1 MEVIPYVQVVV
12 ALVPDRVSDAAWDVD
27 NVSWPQGLLLATHLE
42 TGLAGDDLE
51 MLVLDGMHMLRAGEA
66 PPPEDAVE
74 LRYDAA
80 GLLARPSENDPL
92 SCYRVLDLIACSYHL
107 RSP

>member
-51 MLVLDGMHMLRAGEA
+51 TLVLDGMHMLRAGEA